1 MISEVKPPV
10 FDHDESYES
19 SSRTIRWFVLVLVLV
34 TYPSTLPL
42 SPVVYTTLVLM
53 ICYNALRTFWPRD
66 KPTPVTSRLNSLVI
80 DHTFVFVLVLMSGGL
95 ASPYYPLFF
104 LLIIS
109 VIASYG
115 VAGFSLELAVQVA
128 IAMALVF
135 AAPNPEPSAPDFQ
148 AIIKLSMVVIFSL
161 VAERAVR
168 ARDAELI
175 MEDQFTL
182 RIENERKRLL
192 ALINSLTSA
201 VLAIDADGRVYLYN
215 AAALSL
221 LDTNRD
227 INGQQLADMLPLK
240 DANGNGVDIRQLV
253 TNSEHP
259 VHRQDL
265 LLKASDGTDIILNF
279 AATPVHTF
287 GVGEESNGGYMVI
300 FSDITKQKTL
310 EEERDEF
317 ISVTSHE
324 LRTPLAIAEANLS
337 TALLPGYAHIDKK
350 AVDLLNRAHENIVF
364 LGELI
369 KDLTTLSR
377 AERNDLTFERT
388 LIDITELTDEL
399 VRDYKP
405 SAEAKGLSFTREVK
419 GDIHKVNTSEAELRE
434 MLQNLLT
441 NSIKYTQTGAIS
453 MLIEPTDG
461 GVNVSV
467 ADSGIGISASDKPKI
482 FSKFYRSEDY
492 RTRATGGTGLGLY
505 ITKKLSER
513 LGCRLTFESHL
524 NIGTTFTL
532 YVPSAPVD
540 AKAELKASTATAV

>member
-1 MISEVKPPV
+1 MKAEVKPPV
-10 FDHDESYES
+10 FDHDESYEN
-19 SSRTIRWFVLVLVLV
+19 SSRLIRWFVLVLVLV
-34 TYPSTLPL
+34 TFPSTLVI
-42 SPVVYTTLVLM
+42 SAVVYTALFLM

-66 KPTPVTSRLNSLVI
+66 KPSFMTSRLNSLVI
-80 DHTFVFVLVLMSGGL
+80 DHIFVYILVLMSGGL

-115 VAGFSLELAVQVA
+115 VAGFSFELAVQVVIA
-128 IAMALVF
+128 ITMAFVNQSPQ
-135 AAPNPEPSAPDFQ
+135 PNQPEFQ
-148 AIIKLSMVVIFSL
+148 AIIMLSMVIIFSL

-168 ARDAELI
+168 ARDAEVSL
-175 MEDQFTL
+175 EDQFTL
-182 RIENERKRLL
+182 RLENERKRLL
-192 ALINSLTSA
+192 ALINSLTSG

-227 INGQQLADMLPLK
+227 INGQPLAEILPLK
-240 DANGNGVDIRQLV
+240 DSGAATVDIKQLV
-253 TNSEHP
+253 TQSERP
-259 VHRQDL
+259 IHRQDL
-265 LLKASDGTDIILNF
+265 RLPATDGTDMILDF

-287 GVGEESNGGYMVI
+287 GVGDESDGGYMVI
-300 FSDITKQKTL
+300 LSDITKQKSL

-324 LRTPLAIAEANLS
+324 LRTPLAIAEANIS
-337 TALLPGYAHIDKK
+337 TALLPGYAHIDDK
-350 AVDLLNRAHENIVF
+350 AVDLLNQAHENIVF

-377 AERNDLTFERT
+377 AERADLKYERK
-388 LIDITELTDEL
+388 LIDIAELADEL
-399 VRDYKP
+399 IRDYAP
-405 SAEAKGLSFTREVK
+405 SVEAKKLAFKHDVAAGMQP
-419 GDIHKVNTSEAELRE
+419 VNTSELELRE
-434 MLQNLLT
+434 MIQNLIT
-441 NSIKYTQTGAIS
+441 NAVKYTQTGTVTLAVV
-453 MLIEPTDG
+453 PTDG

-467 ADSGIGISASDKPKI
+467 ADTGIGISASDKPKI

-513 LGCRLTFESHL
+513 LGCKLTFESHL
-524 NIGTTFTL
+524 NKGTVFTL
-532 YVPSAPVD
+532 FVPYAPTEVKVQ
-540 AKAELKASTATAV
+540 AAAEALAGK